1 MTTYVEMLA
10 RELKNRGIYW
20 EELTEDYIKNLVMA
34 APMHDEKW

>member
-10 RELKNRGIYW
+10 RELENRGIYW

-34 APMHDEKW
+34 ASMHDKKW